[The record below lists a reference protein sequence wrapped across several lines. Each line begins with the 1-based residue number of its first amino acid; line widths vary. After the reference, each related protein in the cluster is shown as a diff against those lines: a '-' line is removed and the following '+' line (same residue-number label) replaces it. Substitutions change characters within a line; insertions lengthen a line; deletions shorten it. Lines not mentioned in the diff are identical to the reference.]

1 MRKANLLVWII
12 AIASLLALANIIV
25 PAKCIGMTTGFTF
38 VLDEPYP
45 LEHVY
50 VGAGGPGGGGTY
62 EDILLPGGVYV
73 PGFDVPT
80 GTSDFALEQTMS
92 NDLMDVYAVIG
103 TYIDASTGETHLVLG
118 TGEDL
123 TGVYWADVLSSPFGL
138 IWASLIETLET
149 GTGLIYIIENL
160 HTEGHMA
167 PFGSTIQLYF
177 FSEFGQPLE
186 ASVTANEYGNPEPPS
201 TGIPPVAYFT
211 ETAIT
216 GPVGTAID
224 FDAGGSYDLD
234 GAIVLYEWDL
244 DGDGECDDATG
255 MMTSYTYSAPGII
268 TVTLKVTDDDGL
280 TDATTATKTIL
291 ANGVIPEVPLGT
303 IVASATMII
312 ALVAYV
318 TMPRWRRKQQSI
330 NR

>member
-1 MRKANLLVWII
+1 MRKANILVLVIT
-12 AIASLLALANIIV
+12 IASLLAIANITA

-62 EDILLPGGVYV
+62 EDILLPGGVYG

-92 NDLMDVYAVIG
+92 TDLMDVYAVIG
-103 TYIDASTGETHLVLG
+103 TYVDTSTGETHLVLG

-138 IWASLIETLET
+138 TWTSLIETLQT

-167 PFGSTIQLYF
+167 PFGSSIQLYF
-177 FSEFGQPLE
+177 FSEFGQLFE
-186 ASVTANEYGNPEPPS
+186 ASVTANEFGNPEPPI
-201 TGIPPVAYFT
+201 TTNIPPVSDPD
-211 ETAIT
+211 
-216 GPVGTAID
+216 GPYIGIIGGPLT
-224 FDAGGSYDLD
+224 FDGSGSYDPD
-234 GAIVLYEWDL
+234 GTISYEWDFGDTGTGTGATPTHTYAS
-244 DGDGECDDATG
+244 DGI
-255 MMTSYTYSAPGII
+255 Y
-268 TVTLKVTDDDGL
+268 TVTLTVTDDDGA
-280 TDATTATKTIL
+280 TDTATTTATITPQQ
-291 ANGVIPEVPLGT
+291 VIPEVPLGT
-303 IVASATMII
+303 IVASVAMII
-312 ALVAYV
+312 ALVAYIA
-318 TMPRWRRKQQSI
+318 MPRLRRKQQYV
-330 NR
+330 NL